1 MPEEINQEQKKPT
14 KDNDVDSFKGVSR
27 KLKKLQKLK
36 KGSTEY
42 NDENQE
48 PLAVK
53 RTQPKSIRNDR
64 PDELDKFAQENQ
76 QQKKRPAL

>member
-27 KLKKLQKLK
+27 KLKKLKKLVK
-36 KGSTEY
+36 CSTKH
-42 NDENQE
+42 NDENHE

-53 RTQPKSIRNDR
+53 RPKSLRNDR
-64 PDELDKFAQENQ
+64 PDELDKFAQINQ